1 VRKEEKINRNELL
14 QVRLTI
20 KEVAQINDAFSKS
33 IYRKLSDYARKKLLD
48 KPISIYTRNK
58 SLDDF
63 MAEMIRLR
71 EELNA
76 IGINY
81 NQVVKRLHALQDF
94 DEIKSW
100 LVHNESSRQ
109 LLFKKIDEIKYKISQ
124 INDQWLQS

>member
-1 VRKEEKINRNELL
+1 MKEQKINRTELL

-20 KEVAQINDAFSKS
+20 QEVAQINDAFSKS
-33 IYRKLSDYARKKLLD
+33 IYRKLSDFTRKKLLD
-48 KPISIYTRNK
+48 KPVSIYTRNQ

-81 NQVVKRLHALQDF
+81 NQVVKRLHTLQHF

-100 LVHNESSRQ
+100 LAHNESSKQ
-109 LLFKKIDEIKYKISQ
+109 ILFKKIDEIKLKISQ

>member
-1 VRKEEKINRNELL
+1 MVNRTKLL

-33 IYRKLSDYARKKLLD
+33 IYRKLSDFARKKLLD
-48 KPISIYTRNK
+48 KPVSVYSRSQ

-63 MAEMIRLR
+63 MAEMIKLR

-81 NQVVKRLHALQDF
+81 NQVVKRLHALHHF

-100 LVHNESSRQ
+100 LAHNESSRQ
-109 LLFKKIDEIKYKISQ
+109 ILFKKIDEIKYKISQ